1 MKRIG
6 LVLASLLLIWASAP
20 SAQAHTELESTSPTA
35 AEQVAA
41 PQQITLTFNEA
52 PILEGSSIVLADA
65 NSTQYTSEPLAV
77 EGNTLVGDWPA
88 DLPVGNTTV
97 YWRAVSD
104 DGHVITGDYNFY
116 YSAAAAAQSVI
127 TDGSVS
133 ATPEPRTLEGDYVSE
148 NSVTG
153 VAVGAAIG
161 ALVALALFFILRN
174 RRNK

>member
-116 YSAAAAAQSVI
+116 YSAAAAEQSVI
-127 TDGSVS
+127 TDG
-133 ATPEPRTLEGDYVSE
+133 AKPTETEAGIPMPRYYQDKAFLSTVFM
-148 NSVTG
+148 
-153 VAVGAAIG
+153 G
-161 ALVALALFFILRN
+161 ALFALAFLFILRN
-174 RRNK
+174 SRNK

>member
-6 LVLASLLLIWASAP
+6 LILASLLLIWASAP

-35 AEQVAA
+35 AEQVVA

-65 NSTQYTSEPLAV
+65 NGTQYTSEPLAL

-88 DLPVGNTTV
+88 DLPVGDTTV

-133 ATPEPRTLEGDYVSE
+133 ATPEPRTLVAETSDKS
-148 NSVTG
+148 SATG
-153 VAVGAAIG
+153 VAVVAAIG

>member
-6 LVLASLLLIWASAP
+6 LVLGSLLLIWASAP

-35 AEQVAA
+35 AEQVVA

-65 NSTQYTSEPLAV
+65 NGTQYTSEPLAL

-88 DLPVGNTTV
+88 DLPVGDTTV

-116 YSAAAAAQSVI
+116 YSAAAAQSVI

-133 ATPEPRTLEGDYVSE
+133 ATPEPRALEGDHVSE
-148 NSVTG
+148 NSATG
-153 VAVGAAIG
+153 VAVVAAIG